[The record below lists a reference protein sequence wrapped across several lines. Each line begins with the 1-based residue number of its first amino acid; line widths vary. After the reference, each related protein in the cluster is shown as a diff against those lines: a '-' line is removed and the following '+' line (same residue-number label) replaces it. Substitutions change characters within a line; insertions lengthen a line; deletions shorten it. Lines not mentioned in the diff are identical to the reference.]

1 MKTAAIATLF
11 VLGAMTSVH
20 AQSLLQGE
28 GAPNDPPKKPGLKRH
43 DHVQIQ
49 FADASKSE
57 ASGDAARRAHWD
69 KELKEWVRADGKS
82 GAAGSTI
89 TAEVVD
95 IRPNG
100 ALVLQA
106 TKRRSVNQDQET
118 VRLTCEVAAEN
129 VAQNRTSSSN
139 LVNLTMTYEGNG
151 AEGAK
156 PGMLGWLFGKI
167 WPF

>member
-1 MKTAAIATLF
+1 MKISAIATLF
-11 VLGAMTSVH
+11 VLGALPCAW
-20 AQSLLQGE
+20 AQSLLQG
-28 GAPNDPPKKPGLKRH
+28 GSSPNDPPKKPGLKLH

-49 FADASKSE
+49 FADASKPEGGADS
-57 ASGDAARRAHWD
+57 ARRARWD
-69 KELKEWVRADGKS
+69 KDLHEWVRLDAKS

-100 ALVLQA
+100 AVVLQA
-106 TKRRSVNQDQET
+106 TKRRTVNRDEES

-156 PGMLGWLFGKI
+156 PGLLGWLFGKI